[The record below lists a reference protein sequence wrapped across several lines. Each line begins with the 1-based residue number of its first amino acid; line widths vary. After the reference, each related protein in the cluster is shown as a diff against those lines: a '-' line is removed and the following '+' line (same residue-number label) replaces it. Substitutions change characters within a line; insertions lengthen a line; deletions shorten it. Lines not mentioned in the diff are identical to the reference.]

1 MGSKD
6 MDNSLPFR
14 ADPAQPAP
22 SAARGRRP
30 EFTDDP
36 MLDRL
41 YSVTLSLVTELAVT
55 RTRLDT
61 VERLLARRAV
71 LSAEDIETFRA
82 ADPAEAEAR
91 SRLQAEY
98 LERVFRELAA
108 VAPSGAPR

>member
-1 MGSKD
+1 
-6 MDNSLPFR
+6 MDLSLPLD

-22 SAARGRRP
+22 SASRGRRP

-41 YSVTLSLVTELAVT
+41 YSVTLALVAELAVT

-61 VERLLARRAV
+61 VERLLARREV
-71 LSAEDIETFRA
+71 LDPADIDAFRPG
-82 ADPAEAEAR
+82 PAEAEAR
-91 SRLQAEY
+91 GRLQAEY

-108 VAPSGAPR
+108 VAPHEAPR

>member
-6 MDNSLPFR
+6 MEHPLPFR
-14 ADPAQPAP
+14 TDPAP
-22 SAARGRRP
+22 SVPTATRGRRP

-41 YSVTLSLVTELAVT
+41 YSVTLALVAELAVT

-71 LSAEDIETFRA
+71 LSDEEIEAYRA
-82 ADPAEAEAR
+82 DDAAEAEAR
-91 SRLQAEY
+91 GRLQAEY
-98 LERVFRELAA
+98 LERVFREFMPVTRGDL
-108 VAPSGAPR
+108 PR

>member
-1 MGSKD
+1 
-6 MDNSLPFR
+6 MDLSLPLD

-22 SAARGRRP
+22 ATLRGRRP

-41 YSVTLSLVTELAVT
+41 YSVTLALVAELAVT

-61 VERLLARRAV
+61 VERLLARRGA
-71 LSAEDIETFRA
+71 L
-82 ADPAEAEAR
+82 DPADVDSFRPDAAQAEAR
-91 SRLQAEY
+91 GRLQAEY

-108 VAPSGAPR
+108 VAPPEAPR

>member
-1 MGSKD
+1 
-6 MDNSLPFR
+6 MDLSLPLD
-14 ADPAQPAP
+14 ADPAQPVP

-41 YSVTLSLVTELAVT
+41 YSVTLALVAELAVT

-61 VERLLARRAV
+61 VERLLARRQ
-71 LSAEDIETFRA
+71 LL
-82 ADPAEAEAR
+82 DPAEIDAFRAGPADAEAR
-91 SRLQAEY
+91 GRLQGEY

-108 VAPSGAPR
+108 VAPQESPR

>member
-14 ADPAQPAP
+14 ADPAQPVP

-41 YSVTLSLVTELAVT
+41 YSVTLALVTELAVT

-71 LSAEDIETFRA
+71 LSAEEIEAFRA
-82 ADPAEAEAR
+82 ADAAEVEAR

-98 LERVFRELAA
+98 LERVFREFTP
-108 VAPSGAPR
+108 VTRGDTSR

>member
-1 MGSKD
+1 
-6 MDNSLPFR
+6 MDLSLPLD

-22 SAARGRRP
+22 TVARGRRP

-41 YSVTLSLVTELAVT
+41 YSVTLALVAELAVT

-61 VERLLARRAV
+61 LERVLARGGKLNPGAID
-71 LSAEDIETFRA
+71 AFRPDA
-82 ADPAEAEAR
+82 ADAEAR
-91 SRLQAEY
+91 ARLQAEY

-108 VAPSGAPR
+108 VAPQEAPR

>member
-1 MGSKD
+1 
-6 MDNSLPFR
+6 MDHRSLPLD

-41 YSVTLSLVTELAVT
+41 YSVTLALVAELAVT

-61 VERLLARRAV
+61 VERLLARRELLDPA
-71 LSAEDIETFRA
+71 DIDGFRPEA
-82 ADPAEAEAR
+82 ADAEAR
-91 SRLQAEY
+91 GRLQAGY

-108 VAPSGAPR
+108 VAPQEGPR